1 MMAATLD
8 LAELLP
14 DAKLTELTV
23 EHFDAAARI
32 SDRRCFEL
40 HVVCEVQTAEDSR
53 ALVMPWVLCDREAS
67 GQLALPRLTVPYV
80 IAFHPLEGSDLADLR
95 QQMMW
100 LRLAEILCGESYAP
114 RKSRSLLET
123 FVKLHGLSSAP
134 LDSVIEW
141 RGRWIATGRH
151 MSQLF
156 EIVAGNGVSGR

>member
-1 MMAATLD
+1 MMAATQNRT
-8 LAELLP
+8 ELLP

-32 SDRRCFEL
+32 SDRRCFQL
-40 HVVCEVQTAEDSR
+40 HVVCEVRTAEDTR

-67 GQLALPRLTVPYV
+67 GQLALPHLTVPHV
-80 IAFHPLEGSDLADLR
+80 IAFHPIEGGDLADLR
-95 QQMMW
+95 QRMMW
-100 LRLAEILCGESYAP
+100 LRLADILCGETYAP

-134 LDSVIEW
+134 VDSAVEW
-141 RGRWIATGRH
+141 RDRWTATGRH

-156 EIVAGNGVSGR
+156 EIIAENGAPVR